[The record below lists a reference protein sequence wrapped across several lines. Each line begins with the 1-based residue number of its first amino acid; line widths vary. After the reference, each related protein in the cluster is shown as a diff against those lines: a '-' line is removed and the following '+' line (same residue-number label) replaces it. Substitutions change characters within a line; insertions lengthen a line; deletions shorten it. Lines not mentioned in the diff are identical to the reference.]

1 MNSNTV
7 YPKYPKME
15 SFRRANHSQMEE
27 FAEHW
32 VLQEKIHGTNSQFLI
47 TGQGDDHPLVELGK
61 RNGLVTDDENQNFY
75 QIKATYQKYW
85 SKLLA
90 AFDTA
95 CYTLGLDSRHTTGSF
110 YAELY
115 GPRVQKQMQYSESN
129 DIAIFDIVIDGEP
142 LTYCQ
147 MEEVCRTHSL
157 PMAPEVKRGTLA
169 EVLDFDPET
178 IHSLVPSKLQG
189 VTNETA
195 PCEGVI
201 IRPLN
206 SPSWEHR
213 YKWKQ
218 RSFCERPPKSPTNAL
233 ALDVS
238 QYCNQMRLE
247 SYLSKV
253 GPEHLLDA
261 KNIGQNIRALCD
273 DCWLDID
280 QDLPE
285 LKHDSKSKKQI
296 HKVLTQMSHRLL
308 FNFRQEYV
316 PPTLT
321 LEERLQKAEDTHLIL
336 RSQVGLYQT
345 ILANSQNRLRLL
357 EC

>member
-1 MNSNTV
+1 MSSNTE

-27 FAEHW
+27 FSEHW

-47 TGQGDDHPLVELGK
+47 TGQGDDYPLVELGK
-61 RNGLVTDDENQNFY
+61 RNGLVTGDENQNFY

-95 CYTLGLDSRHTTGSF
+95 CYMLGLDSRHTTGSF

-115 GPRVQKQMQYSESN
+115 GPRVQKQMLYSESN

-147 MEEVCRTHSL
+147 MEEVCLNHSL
-157 PMAPEVKRGTLA
+157 PMAPEVKRGTLE

-178 IHSLVPSKLQG
+178 THSLVPSKLHG
-189 VTNETA
+189 VNNMKA

-206 SPSWEHR
+206 SPTWEHR

-218 RSFCERPPKSPTNAL
+218 RSFCERPHKSPSSAL
-233 ALDVS
+233 GLDVS
-238 QYCNQMRLE
+238 QYCNQKRLE

-253 GPEHLLDA
+253 GPQYLLDA
-261 KNIGQNIRALCD
+261 KNTGRNIQALCD
-273 DCWLDID
+273 DCWVDIE

-285 LKHDSKSKKQI
+285 LKLDFKSKKKI
-296 HKVLTQMSHRLL
+296 HKILSQKNRTLL

-321 LEERLQKAEDTHLIL
+321 LEERLQNAEDTHLIL
-336 RSQVGLYQT
+336 RSQVGLYQS
-345 ILANSQNRLRLL
+345 ILEKSQNRLRLL